1 MFEIGEEEIQA
12 VTDTLRRGVLSRF
25 QGKTEGYLA
34 QAERDL
40 AEKTSC
46 QYALMMNSGTSA
58 LISSL
63 VALGIGRGDEVL
75 VSAYTWISTPLAPML
90 LQAIPILV
98 EVDES
103 LTMDP
108 EDLARKISPRTKAIM
123 VIHMGNR
130 PCNMDRIM
138 EIANAHNIPVVE
150 DACQAVC
157 GLYKGRR
164 LGSIG
169 RIGCF
174 SFNNYKNITSGEG
187 GAIVCNDREI
197 FDRARLWHD
206 AGTFVQ
212 SYDSAVQIPYFAGQ
226 DYRASEIQGALI
238 WAQLKKVD
246 HWLDE
251 LRKRTKFCVELLN
264 SIGKYKVIP
273 HNDPDSAVIFG
284 VQFDTREECNEFCTK
299 NNFSNIFN
307 TANRHIYT
315 NWVPLTERRAYRDD
329 VNPYL
334 TPEGTNVRYD
344 ENTAPRTLDILQRSV
359 ILSAGWQDDFADLEK
374 QMKAL

>member
-138 EIANAHNIPVVE
+138 KIANAHNIPVVE

-212 SYDSAVQIPYFAGQ
+212 SYDSAVQIPHFAGQ

-299 NNFSNIFN
+299 NNFGNILN